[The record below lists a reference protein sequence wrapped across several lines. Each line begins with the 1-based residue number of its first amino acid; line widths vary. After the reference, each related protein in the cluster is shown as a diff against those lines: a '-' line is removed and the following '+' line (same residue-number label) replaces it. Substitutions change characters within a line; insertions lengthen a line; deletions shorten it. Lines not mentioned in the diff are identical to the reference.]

1 MRLAALLYAIP
12 GSDQDD
18 RIAAGN
24 IRVGYVS

>member
-18 RIAAGN
+18 RVAAGKPW
-24 IRVGYVS
+24 IDSVS